1 MGSPIG
7 GKREEALLPIDREAV
22 DHVARLARLALSDED
37 RARMQTELTQ
47 ILEHV
52 EKIQALD
59 LDGVEP
65 TSQALSLSNV
75 MRPDEVAPCLTQEQ
89 ALEGAPEQED
99 GRFKVPRILE
109 ES

>member
-1 MGSPIG
+1 M
-7 GKREEALLPIDREAV
+7 PIDRAAV

-37 RARMQTELTQ
+37 RARMETELTQ

-52 EKIQALD
+52 EKIQNLD

-65 TSQALSLSNV
+65 TSQALQLLNV
-75 MRPDEVAPCLTQEQ
+75 MRADETEPCLTQAE
-89 ALEGAPEQED
+89 ALAGAPEAED
-99 GRFKVPRILE
+99 GRFRVPRILE